1 MSNESSNIM
10 TDQPLIPQFLIAA
23 PTSGSGKTLVARGLM
38 ATLARRGL
46 QVQPFKGGPDYIDT
60 KFHAWAAGRP
70 SVNLDL
76 FMASATHV
84 EELYA
89 HYAQG
94 ADACIVEGMM
104 GLFDGYDRDRG
115 SSASLAELLHLPVV
129 LVVNAQSAAYST
141 AALIAG
147 FLHFHPALQIAG
159 VLFNRVGSTR
169 HFAMLQEVCADLQVP
184 CFGYLPKDPLLE
196 QSSRYLGLDF
206 SQVERSDSWERLMSY
221 MEETVRLEALLEATR
236 LPAPLPADPFR
247 SVERRPVRI
256 VVARHPESF
265 TFIYTQ
271 HLDLLGRMGEVSF
284 FDPEQNKPLPEDTEL
299 LYLPGGYPEKQ
310 VDRLSQASCS
320 RESIRRYI
328 EAGGRTLAEC
338 GGMIYLSQGLRVDE
352 RPEPWPLVGAL
363 PFAITAERAYKK
375 LHLGYRQGSYQGV
388 QLRGHEF
395 HYTCVADPESAPPSI
410 VQLSDA
416 KGHPCATPVFRQ
428 ERLLASYM
436 HLYWGELDIWKLLDE
451 TK

>member
-1 MSNESSNIM
+1 MAEQS
-10 TDQPLIPQFLIAA
+10 LIPQFLIAA
-23 PTSGSGKTLVARGLM
+23 PASGSGKTLLARGLM
-38 ATLARRGL
+38 AILARRGY

-76 FMASATHV
+76 FMASAAHV
-84 EELYA
+84 KELYA

-115 SSASLAELLHLPVV
+115 SSAALAELLHLPVV

-147 FLHFHPALQIAG
+147 FLHFHPGLQVAG
-159 VLFNRVGSTR
+159 VLFNKVGSSR
-169 HFAMLQEVCADLQVP
+169 HYAMLQEVCADLQVP

-206 SQVERSDSWERLMSY
+206 SQVERSESWERLIRY
-221 MEETVRLEALLEATR
+221 LQETVRLEALLDATC
-236 LPAPLPADPFR
+236 LPRPLPADPFR
-247 SVERRPVRI
+247 SVVRQPVRI
-256 VVARHPESF
+256 AVARNPESF
-265 TFIYTQ
+265 TFLYTQ
-271 HLDLLGRMGEVSF
+271 HLDLLHRMGKVCF
-284 FDPEQNKPLPEDTEL
+284 FDPELNEPLPAETEL

-310 VDRLSQASCS
+310 VARLSQAICA

-338 GGMIYLSQGLRVDE
+338 GGMIYLSQGLQMDD
-352 RPEPWPLVGAL
+352 RPEAWPLVGVL
-363 PFAITAERAYKK
+363 PFTITAEKACRK
-375 LHLGYRQGSYQGV
+375 LHLGYRQGNYQGFL
-388 QLRGHEF
+388 LRGHEF
-395 HYTCVADPESAPPSI
+395 HYTRLADPDSAPPSAL
-410 VQLSDA
+410 QLSDA
-416 KGHPCATPVFRQ
+416 KGYPCPTPVFRHR
-428 ERLLASYM
+428 RLLASYM